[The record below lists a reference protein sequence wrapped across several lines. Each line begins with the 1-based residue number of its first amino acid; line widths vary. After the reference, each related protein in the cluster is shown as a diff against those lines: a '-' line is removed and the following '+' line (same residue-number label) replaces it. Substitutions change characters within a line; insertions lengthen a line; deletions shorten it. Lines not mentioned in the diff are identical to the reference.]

1 MIARRQ
7 QQAGPWDSGHFPACR
22 FTAAIG
28 SPQSPRRLVGTTA
41 ANGGTVPG
49 SSSLMASC
57 GHGRAGTARP
67 QRCDPPTS
75 SKARDYVRFGR
86 SCRAS
91 TGTTVRYCRASG
103 EGLVILLS
111 VHELVDDLCKKAASL
126 CAGGGNAG
134 DCGGVTCPYRA
145 STWENAIHILCMKER
160 RALSTSRTA
169 MSDK

>member
-1 MIARRQ
+1 MRPRA
-7 QQAGPWDSGHFPACR
+7 SGHS
-22 FTAAIG
+22 TA
-28 SPQSPRRLVGTTA
+28 TTMRSA
-41 ANGGTVPG
+41 DLEQGKGLCQV
-49 SSSLMASC
+49 C
-57 GHGRAGTARP
+57 
-67 QRCDPPTS
+67 
-75 SKARDYVRFGR
+75 